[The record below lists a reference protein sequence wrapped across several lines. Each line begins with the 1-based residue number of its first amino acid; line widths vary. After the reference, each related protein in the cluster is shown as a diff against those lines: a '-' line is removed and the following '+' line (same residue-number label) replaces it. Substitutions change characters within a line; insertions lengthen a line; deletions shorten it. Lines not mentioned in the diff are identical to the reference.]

1 MVEEKISQKFGL
13 KTINETRNY
22 FIEEVKENELMIKKV
37 STTLNYIAHFLILVS
52 TFTGCISV
60 FAFASWVIF
69 L

>member
-22 FIEEVKENELMIKKV
+22 FMEEVKENELMIKKV
-37 STTLNYIAHFLILVS
+37 CTTLNYIAHFLILVS

-60 FAFASWVIF
+60 FAFAS
-69 L
+69 

>member
-22 FIEEVKENELMIKKV
+22 FIEEVKENDLMIKKV
-37 STTLNYIAHFLILVS
+37 CTTLNYIAHFLILVS

-60 FAFASWVIF
+60 FAFAS
-69 L
+69 

>member
-37 STTLNYIAHFLILVS
+37 CTTLNYIAHFLI
-52 TFTGCISV
+52 
-60 FAFASWVIF
+60 
-69 L
+69 

>member
-22 FIEEVKENELMIKKV
+22 FIEEVKENELMIKKIC
-37 STTLNYIAHFLILVS
+37 TTLNYIAHFLILVS

-60 FAFASWVIF
+60 FAFAS
-69 L
+69 

>member
-37 STTLNYIAHFLILVS
+37 CTTLNYIAHFLILVS

-60 FAFASWVIF
+60 FAFAS
-69 L
+69 

>member
-37 STTLNYIAHFLILVS
+37 CTTLNYIAHFLILVS
-52 TFTGCISV
+52 TFTGYISV
-60 FAFASWVIF
+60 SAFAS
-69 L
+69 

>member
-60 FAFASWVIF
+60 FAFAS
-69 L
+69 